1 MNPSSKEKMLGR
13 IREAL
18 RVPAPTPA
26 QIYSRHESVP
36 VAEYTRDFRDAM
48 PPAGNTP
55 EERRSIFESNLA
67 ALKGQLVVCKNAADA
82 REKLEQLY
90 AERSWS
96 KLATHRA
103 PLCEAVVPAAL
114 TAICTD
120 DGYDKHALEAVD
132 AGVSECECLVAQ
144 TGSVMFSTR
153 ASGGRAL
160 SILPP
165 VHIVLAKASQLVGD
179 LTDAYTLVR
188 QKYGENLPDC
198 LGFITGPSRTGDI
211 ERILVL
217 GAHGP
222 KELFVFIIEE

>member
-1 MNPSSKEKMLGR
+1 MNQSSKEKMLAR

-26 QIYSRHESVP
+26 QIYNRHESVP
-36 VAEYTRDFRDAM
+36 EPEYTRDFRDAM

-55 EERRSIFESNLA
+55 TERRSIFETNLA
-67 ALKGQLVVCKNAADA
+67 ALKGELVACKNLDDA
-82 REKLEQLY
+82 RQKLEALC
-90 AERSWS
+90 AERAWT

-103 PLCEAVVPAAL
+103 PLCDAIVPEKSS
-114 TAICTD
+114 TIYTN
-120 DGYDKHALEAVD
+120 DGYDKQALEAVD
-132 AGVSECECLVAQ
+132 AGISECECLVAQ

-179 LTDAYTLVR
+179 LTDAYTHIR

-222 KELFVFIIEE
+222 KELFVFVIED